1 MSQALRMYIKAP
13 YGGVKYGS
21 GWALAK
27 DPKYRNCVIWDKGF
41 LAFLK
46 EPGELDEVVTKL
58 VPAYS

>member
-1 MSQALRMYIKAP
+1 MYIKAP